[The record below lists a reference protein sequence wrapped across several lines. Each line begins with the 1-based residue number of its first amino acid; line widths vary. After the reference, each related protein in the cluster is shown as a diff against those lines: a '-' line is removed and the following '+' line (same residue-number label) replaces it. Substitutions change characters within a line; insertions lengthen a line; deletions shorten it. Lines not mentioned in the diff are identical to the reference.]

1 MRARLCVS
9 DLGPALEG
17 DELRELFQPLSWLD
31 GDGEGLGLMDLQMP
45 ELDGFETSRQL
56 RATGFK
62 GPIVALTA
70 SAEPETERQCLDA
83 GMQVC
88 LVKPL
93 RLEQLTPVVTRLLEA
108 GDAGVTGR
116 RRSGS
121 TPLPRPA

>member
-70 SAEPETERQCLDA
+70 SAFDEDRERTREA
-83 GMQVC
+83 GMDDF
-88 LVKPL
+88 LTKPV
-93 RLEQLTPVVTRLLEA
+93 EQPSLAAMLARVMQATA
-108 GDAGVTGR
+108 G
-116 RRSGS
+116 
-121 TPLPRPA
+121 